1 MHSSVYLKHYRLAP
15 ETLGSIATSAGLPL
29 EGTFRATDTGA
40 PVSLTLIPVAKISKE
55 VQEDFER
62 RARALTQFDHVHIA
76 RTVDFG
82 REGDVYAFVSEHPRG
97 ETTEAWVAQYGRM
110 PPESVLRIG
119 LQVVSAIGAA
129 AFDQIF
135 HRSVNPS
142 NLVIVPGQTAEGGWP
157 AIKLVNLVPDGLMSG
172 EGASAGLA
180 QFASP
185 EQLRDGTVDF
195 RSEVYSLGA
204 TMAFLLT
211 GAVYSA
217 EPKSLQ
223 TRRFARPLR
232 KLLQPMLRQNPE
244 KRLRDPVAMTEAL
257 RNCLQ
262 TIEHRQLFAR
272 RFGFP
277 FLAVRTPG
285 APEPRVRPA
294 RRPRTVLAHMGEA
307 GLASAEPVEPP
318 LEPADLPPSAFRRW
332 SGRAAAVVAILLGAA
347 FFAAALMPGRALA
360 LLEGRHV
367 AKQVGVA
374 EPAPVWE
381 GKPLVL
387 NKDRIPA
394 ASASNSTADA
404 PSSPDKSA
412 AVQPATSS
420 DSAAVAASNSASS
433 ASAPESKESNNA
445 EPASPAEG
453 PQSLWEKAGGPP
465 LTSRIASRDAVSAQ
479 SAGETPPDTRKP
491 SDAAASAPE
500 TAQSASGDAETPH
513 SKRVTQNSD
522 SNARLH
528 PGNSINNNRRIVKT
542 GRAMARMASDGSVIL
557 RLPDGTIAVIPP
569 SNVDYEPRR
578 THPRRRVIVD
588 PDAPAYSGPPPG
600 YPYYS
605 PRD

>member
-15 ETLGSIATSAGLPL
+15 ETLGSIATSDDLPL
-29 EGTFRATDTGA
+29 DGTFRATDTRSGA
-40 PVSLTLIPVAKISKE
+40 PVSLALIPIAKIPKE
-55 VQEDFER
+55 EQADFER
-62 RARALTQFDHVHIA
+62 RARALTQFDHLHLA

-119 LQVVSAIGAA
+119 LQVVSAMGAA

-135 HRSVNPS
+135 HRSLNPS

-157 AIKLVNLVPDGLMSG
+157 AIKVVNLVPDGLVRG

-195 RSEVYSLGA
+195 RSEIYSLGA

-244 KRLRDPVAMTEAL
+244 KRPQDPVAMTEAL
-257 RNCLQ
+257 RNGLQ

-277 FLAVRTPG
+277 FLAVRTREAPSPRIRPG
-285 APEPRVRPA
+285 

-318 LEPADLPPSAFRRW
+318 LEPTELPPSVFRRW

-394 ASASNSTADA
+394 AARSNSTANA
-404 PSSPDKSA
+404 PSSDSSA
-412 AVQPATSS
+412 AVQPTTSS

-433 ASAPESKESNNA
+433 ASVPESRESNNA

-453 PQSLWEKAGGPP
+453 PQSLWEKAGGQP
-465 LTSRIASRDAVSAQ
+465 LTSRIASGDAASAQ
-479 SAGETPPDTRKP
+479 PAGETPPDTKR
-491 SDAAASAPE
+491 SSYDASASDS
-500 TAQSASGDAETPH
+500 TQSASGDAETPH

-522 SNARLH
+522 STARLR
-528 PGNSINNNRRIVKT
+528 PSNSINNRRTVKT
-542 GRAMARMASDGSVIL
+542 GQAMARMASDGSVIL

-569 SNVDYEPRR
+569 SKVDYTPRR
-578 THPRRRVIVD
+578 SRPRRRVIVD
-588 PDAPAYSGPPPG
+588 PDASAYPGPPSG